1 MRRAALPRSLGC
13 LTSGQINAF
22 GDADGL
28 GQDIDIGA
36 VPDGLLAEVAAEG
49 AAAWTGVVETKNVP
63 RDVVETPA
71 LRQVATQVGSAANSN
86 MGGAATTSQCEKP
99 VCEVR
104 SPAAFL

>member
-1 MRRAALPRSLGC
+1 MKLELSAACASMMVRL
-13 LTSGQINAF
+13 
-22 GDADGL
+22 
-28 GQDIDIGA
+28 
-36 VPDGLLAEVAAEG
+36 
-49 AAAWTGVVETKNVP
+49 
-63 RDVVETPA
+63 PA